1 MKQIKIEKRTITHT
15 QKDKSSSLGF
25 EIKRIKELKQHAD
38 SYGKLHKHDFYYILF
53 LTNGSSNQTIDFKTE
68 KIEQSQVLFMYP
80 GQIHGFEYFEKTEG
94 FTLYFTNGFLNKS
107 ESSSYKI
114 HQLII
119 NQPQIITLDNQQF
132 ENIDQIINKLYN
144 EFNTSFV
151 NKIEILKAYLEIV
164 LTSLLR
170 LIIPSDYEFQPSN
183 TFQRLIDLKEQNF
196 ALNRKIDSIC
206 KDIGTSQKKL
216 NALTKA
222 YFGKTFLKLLNDR
235 KLLEVKRL
243 LTTSEL
249 SIKEISYQNGFSD
262 NSHLNNF
269 FKKHTGITPFEF
281 REKYS

>member
-1 MKQIKIEKRTITHT
+1 M
-15 QKDKSSSLGF
+15 DF
-25 EIKRIKELKQHAD
+25 EIKRIKELKQHPD

-53 LTNGSSNQTIDFKTE
+53 LTNGSTNQTIDFRKE
-68 KIEQSQVLFMYP
+68 KIQQRQVLFMYP
-80 GQIHGFEYFEKTEG
+80 GQIHGFEYFEKAEG

-107 ESSSYKI
+107 ESSAYKI

-119 NQPQIITLDNQQF
+119 YQSQIITLNNQQF
-132 ENIDQIINKLYN
+132 ERIIQVMNALFN
-144 EFNTSFV
+144 EFNTSFI
-151 NKIEILKAYLEIV
+151 NKTEVLKSYLEII

-170 LIIPSDYEFQPSN
+170 FIIPSDHEFQPNN
-183 TFQRLIDLKEQNF
+183 TFQKLIDLKEENF

-206 KDIGTSQKKL
+206 KDIGMSQKKL
-216 NALTKA
+216 NALAKA
-222 YFGKTFLKLLNDR
+222 YFGKTFLQLLNDR

-269 FKKHTGITPFEF
+269 FKNHTGITPLDF